1 MITQGLKRLKKKFPG
16 SNTDVKL
23 RPGFLFLTACC
34 IAAST
39 AQAGNRPAWRGPNAN
54 GVADPG
60 QSPPLVWSDSENV
73 IWKTPVPGRGH
84 STPIVVGSRIFLT
97 SADESEKVQSVLCFE
112 RESGKPLWKTAVHR
126 GGFPEKLHKKN
137 TSATPTSACDGE
149 RVFATFNNGGG
160 IFLTALDLN
169 GKQLWQVRTGDFRSR
184 YPYGYGASPTLYKS
198 LVIVVSEF
206 EKDGF
211 LAAFDRKSGKE
222 VWRTPRAD
230 VSSYSSPIV
239 GKVDGRDLLLISG
252 NQQIAGY
259 DPQTGKPLWS
269 VPGATPVTAG
279 TVTWENDLVFASGGF
294 PKKET
299 AAIKVREGGAAA
311 APFWKNGERCYEQ
324 SMLVHDGHLYA
335 VNDNGIAICW
345 RVKDGEEQWKHRLS
359 GPISAAPTLANG
371 HLYASVERG
380 ITYVF
385 KADPKKFELVAEN
398 TLGDEAFATPVI
410 CDGRIYL
417 RVAENSGGKRQEWL
431 YCIGT
436 E

>member
-1 MITQGLKRLKKKFPG
+1 MMKRQPWFF
-16 SNTDVKL
+16 
-23 RPGFLFLTACC
+23 FLMVYCV
-34 IAAST
+34 IAPA
-39 AQAGNRPAWRGPNAN
+39 AQAGDWPAWRGPNAN
-54 GVADPG
+54 GVADSA

-73 IWKTPVPGRGH
+73 MWKTPVPGRGH
-84 STPIVVGSRIFLT
+84 STPIVMGSHIFLT
-97 SADESEKVQSVLCFE
+97 SADKSEEVQSVLCFD
-112 RESGKPLWKTAVHR
+112 RESGKQLWKTEVHR

-137 TSATPTSACDGE
+137 TSATPTPACDGE

-160 IFLTALDLN
+160 IFLTALDLK

-184 YPYGYGASPTLYKS
+184 YPYGYGASPTLFKS

-206 EKDGF
+206 EKNGF
-211 LAAFDRKSGKE
+211 LAAFDRESGKE

-252 NQQIAGY
+252 NKQVAGY

-269 VPGATPVTAG
+269 VPGATQVTAG
-279 TVTWENDLVFASGGF
+279 TVVWENDLVFASGGF
-294 PKKET
+294 PDKET
-299 AAIKVREGGAAA
+299 AAIKVSEGGTAA
-311 APFWKNGERCYEQ
+311 APLWKNGERCYEQ

-345 RVKDGEEQWKHRLS
+345 RVHDGEEQWEHRLS
-359 GPISAAPTLANG
+359 GPISASPTLANG

-385 KADPKKFELVAEN
+385 KADPRKFELVAEN
-398 TLGDEAFATPVI
+398 TLGNEAFATPVI

-417 RVAENSGGKRQEWL
+417 RVAENSGGNRQEWL
-431 YCIGT
+431 YCIGNK
-436 E
+436 